1 MINNNTNLQLLVHF
15 LFSYFEGGTGEHIY
29 FKWTM
34 DQTNNGSFVLTNE
47 NSTSIDAGNS
57 TDSSFDQN
65 SGPSAEHDDTVSV
78 VLIPL
83 VIIGN

>member
-1 MINNNTNLQLLVHF
+1 
-15 LFSYFEGGTGEHIY
+15 
-29 FKWTM
+29 M
-34 DQTNNGSFVLTNE
+34 DQTNNSSFVLTNE

-57 TDSSFDQN
+57 TDSPFDQN
-65 SGPSAEHDDTVSV
+65 SSPSVHDDTVSV

>member
-1 MINNNTNLQLLVHF
+1 
-15 LFSYFEGGTGEHIY
+15 
-29 FKWTM
+29 M

-47 NSTSIDAGNS
+47 NSTIIDAGNS
-57 TDSSFDQN
+57 TESSLDQN